1 MIQGVIIEG
10 LSTAGKTSVFAAI
23 KKIHSQ
29 ISNAQSTVI
38 AISEH
43 YSQVLHSHHGV
54 LRSMS
59 KDEHIDLLNR
69 HVEYLEHQN
78 DWINSLGH
86 TKSTKGIFFILE
98 RFHLNHR
105 GAFEDY
111 SGIEK
116 LEQRLLKLNAHCVL
130 LTLSPT
136 AVESRFVESRGEAW
150 KEYIM
155 KNLSNTTEAC
165 LKFQEDQEK
174 LRFSARQSIIPTFE
188 INTDSADWESYAHQI
203 LKDIDN

>member
-29 ISNAQSTVI
+29 LSSAQRTVI

-54 LRSMS
+54 LKSMS
-59 KDEHIDLLNR
+59 RDEHIDLLKR
-69 HVEYLEHQN
+69 HIDYLEQQN
-78 DWINSLGH
+78 DWINSLGQ

-105 GAFEDY
+105 GAFDDFL
-111 SGIEK
+111 GIEK
-116 LEQRLLKLNAHCVL
+116 LEQ
-130 LTLSPT
+130 
-136 AVESRFVESRGEAW
+136 
-150 KEYIM
+150 
-155 KNLSNTTEAC
+155 
-165 LKFQEDQEK
+165 
-174 LRFSARQSIIPTFE
+174 
-188 INTDSADWESYAHQI
+188 
-203 LKDIDN
+203 